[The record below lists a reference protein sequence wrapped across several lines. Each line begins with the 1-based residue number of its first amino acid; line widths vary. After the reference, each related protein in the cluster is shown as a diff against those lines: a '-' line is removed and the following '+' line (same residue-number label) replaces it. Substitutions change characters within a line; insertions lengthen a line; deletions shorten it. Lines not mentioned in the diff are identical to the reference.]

1 MTNQE
6 EKATKLE
13 EQVKALKEEL
23 EICQEAMSTSEAC
36 EALLDFANVKSAEPF
51 SKAETISSLPA
62 VPTGCVTTLAPVI
75 P

>member
-23 EICQEAMSTSEAC
+23 EICMEAKSTSEAC

-51 SKAETISSLPA
+51 STTHDEPNEWHKNPGGGG
-62 VPTGCVTTLAPVI
+62 GCFIL
-75 P
+75 